1 MWSVLQ
7 RDWFSPLNTSQV
19 DIDPVSNNNKKN
31 TICNWNVLF
40 YLEGKFSKLLTALHG
55 SVSLC
60 FCFFPPIQ
68 HAGCS
73 FLGSVKSRHLRGFNL
88 LVWNGRCLEQT
99 SRYLT
104 NSSTYGQP
112 IRFPLLLYPLP
123 AYPTWFLLCHRGLVY
138 IGEFGFFCFVFCIKV
153 KSTIFGIVTRNQG
166 TM

>member
-19 DIDPVSNNNKKN
+19 DIDPVSNNNNKKKHDMQLKRV
-31 TICNWNVLF
+31 VLF
-40 YLEGKFSKLLTALHG
+40 GGKIFQTALHG